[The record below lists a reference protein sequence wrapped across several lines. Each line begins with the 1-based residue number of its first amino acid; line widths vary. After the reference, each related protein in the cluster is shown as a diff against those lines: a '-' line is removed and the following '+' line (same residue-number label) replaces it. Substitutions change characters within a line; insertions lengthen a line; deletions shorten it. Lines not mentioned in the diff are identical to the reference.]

1 MPAVS
6 GLYTVTGAL
15 FSTISTV
22 IELETVVA
30 GSTGNFSARGRLQ
43 PGADTQILGFVVTG
57 KTTKTLLIR
66 TVGPSLAA
74 FGVRDPVARL
84 RIACYDAQGNP
95 YSWAGPAVVLPPEYW
110 TNLFASAGAFPLRG
124 GEEAYLTYDVGPFPP
139 GACTIHV
146 TDASG
151 KGGTALLE
159 AYEVP

>member
-1 MPAVS
+1 LPAVS
-6 GLYTVTGAL
+6 GLYTVTRAPFL
-15 FSTISTV
+15 TISTG
-22 IELETVVA
+22 IELDVVVA
-30 GSTGNFSARGRLQ
+30 GSTGTFSARVSLQ

-66 TVGPSLAA
+66 PAGPSLAS
-74 FGVRDPVARL
+74 FGVRYPAARL
-84 RIACYDAQGNP
+84 RIGCYNAQGIP

-110 TNLFASAGAFPLRG
+110 TNLFASAGSFLLRG
-124 GEEAYLTYDVGPFPP
+124 GEEAYLAYDVGPFPP
-139 GACTIHV
+139 GAYTIHV